1 MGNTTKLR
9 SKYPAAFKK
18 CIPEALS
25 YGKCVSLSVDLKS
38 KECEKE
44 FQVLNQCFKSAIK
57 SLK

>member
-1 MGNTTKLR
+1 MGGKTKLR

-18 CIPEALS
+18 CFSEAVQ
-25 YGKCVSLSVDLKS
+25 YGRCVSLSADLKS

-44 FQVLNQCFKSAIK
+44 FQQLNQCFKSAIK